1 MNDLRPQRLITL
13 DLEGVLTPEIWIAVA
28 ESTGL
33 DEFRRTTRDEP
44 DYGLLMKGRLAALT
58 DNDIAFSDLTTI
70 VDQLV
75 PLPGAIEFLD
85 RLRATAPVVILSD
98 TFEQLAAP
106 LLAKLGDPLTLCHRL
121 EIVDDRVAGAEV
133 RLPHAKRCAVEAYRS
148 LNYMVVAV
156 GDSFNDI
163 EMLVAADRGALF
175 RPSQLVVDRHEEL
188 PVLSGF
194 DELSGW
200 CLAVT

>member
-1 MNDLRPQRLITL
+1 MNELRQQRLITL

-44 DYGLLMKGRLAALT
+44 DYGLLMKGRLAALS
-58 DNDIAFSDLTTI
+58 DNDIAFSELTDI

-85 RLRATAPVVILSD
+85 ELRTAMSIVILSD

-106 LLAKLGDPLTLCHRL
+106 LLAKLGYPLTLCHRL
-121 EIVDDRVAGAEV
+121 EIVDNRVAGVEV
-133 RLPHAKRCAVEAYRS
+133 RLPNAKRCAVEAYRS
-148 LNYMVVAV
+148 LNYAV
-156 GDSFNDI
+156 SAAGDSFNDI

-175 RPSQLVVDRHEEL
+175 RPSQVVADRHPKL
-188 PVLSGF
+188 PVLAGF
-194 DELSGW
+194 DELTSW
-200 CLAVT
+200 CLDEG